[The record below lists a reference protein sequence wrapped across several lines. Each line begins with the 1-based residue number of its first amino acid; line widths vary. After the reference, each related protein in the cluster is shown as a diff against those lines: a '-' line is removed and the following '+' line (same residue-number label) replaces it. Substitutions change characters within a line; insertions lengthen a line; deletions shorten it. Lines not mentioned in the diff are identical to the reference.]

1 MSDMRAIADQIPLRS
16 ETTLSAIS
24 RNHSAGRTRTVCQH
38 RARVPMIVAEAP
50 QDGAMVGLSA
60 LDYAVLKCADRAPVA
75 VCPLTFAVALAESV
89 FVARRR
95 IVECAEAHLTGFVY
109 PLQKRH

>member
-1 MSDMRAIADQIPLRS
+1 
-16 ETTLSAIS
+16 
-24 RNHSAGRTRTVCQH
+24 
-38 RARVPMIVAEAP
+38 
-50 QDGAMVGLSA
+50 
-60 LDYAVLKCADRAPVA
+60 VA

-95 IVECAEAHLTGFVY
+95 LVECAEAHLTGFVY